1 MIKTFVFSHC
11 KSYTYSSFDV
21 RIILGDNMEL
31 NISIDDNLYTLDL
44 KNNIMLF
51 GINSNFKNNFINTLS
66 NSLVKGGKNILID
79 GNAYI
84 PTNYNIIN
92 ITEENDFSNEFK
104 FTKNNALKQ
113 LIYNDITTKL
123 NEKKIID
130 YTNEIFDVIDS
141 KVNSMLDKKIN
152 KKSDNNISFQ
162 IEIPDINSIIDK
174 FTNIYIDDV
183 LLSDSSISKS
193 MKRKLLYQLY
203 FLDIKKNIDKPTI
216 VIINNFD
223 AYLNSNEIIKLLN
236 TIESLSND
244 NCHFILSSCS
254 NIFEY
259 VNLHKF
265 SIYKLSNKLISLS
278 CIDSAIKDF
287 IIKREFSNSNSS
299 YSFEEFY
306 NKNEGLISEEEI
318 HDIKKNVFTKLSHML
333 SKILNADDIKVLLQ
347 KPSSIT
353 CDYIICS
360 NHDERSLFKEIC
372 DKFVDQSD

>member
-79 GNAYI
+79 GNVYI

-203 FLDIKKNIDKPTI
+203 FLDIKKNID
-216 VIINNFD
+216 N
-223 AYLNSNEIIKLLN
+223 Y
-236 TIESLSND
+236 
-244 NCHFILSSCS
+244 C
-254 NIFEY
+254 
-259 VNLHKF
+259 
-265 SIYKLSNKLISLS
+265 
-278 CIDSAIKDF
+278 
-287 IIKREFSNSNSS
+287 
-299 YSFEEFY
+299 Y
-306 NKNEGLISEEEI
+306 N
-318 HDIKKNVFTKLSHML
+318 
-333 SKILNADDIKVLLQ
+333 
-347 KPSSIT
+347 
-353 CDYIICS
+353 
-360 NHDERSLFKEIC
+360 
-372 DKFVDQSD
+372 

>member
-1 MIKTFVFSHC
+1 
-11 KSYTYSSFDV
+11 
-21 RIILGDNMEL
+21 MEL

-79 GNAYI
+79 GNVYI

-123 NEKKIID
+123 NDKKIID

-203 FLDIKKNIDKPTI
+203 FLDIKKN
-216 VIINNFD
+216 
-223 AYLNSNEIIKLLN
+223 Y
-236 TIESLSND
+236 
-244 NCHFILSSCS
+244 C
-254 NIFEY
+254 
-259 VNLHKF
+259 
-265 SIYKLSNKLISLS
+265 
-278 CIDSAIKDF
+278 
-287 IIKREFSNSNSS
+287 
-299 YSFEEFY
+299 Y
-306 NKNEGLISEEEI
+306 N
-318 HDIKKNVFTKLSHML
+318 
-333 SKILNADDIKVLLQ
+333 
-347 KPSSIT
+347 
-353 CDYIICS
+353 
-360 NHDERSLFKEIC
+360 
-372 DKFVDQSD
+372 